1 MRKTIRKRPPEFWV
15 EVQKLTL
22 MDNIF
27 MNVALE
33 GNIPCVEEM
42 LRVILGK
49 DDLIVKSV
57 QTQKTFQ
64 GFGRSVCLDVYA
76 EDSRGVRYN
85 IEIQNADDGADF
97 KRARFHAAMI
107 DAHSLKAGQ
116 DFSELPECYVIFI
129 TRNDVIGLGKSI
141 YTVHKYIDDV
151 MEPFNDGTHTIYV
164 NCSAEND
171 GSDVWKLIHD
181 LQCRNA
187 EDMYLPRLAERVGYL
202 KGEGE
207 GGEIMSNYFDEL
219 IKRAEE
225 RAEKRGE
232 KRGEKRKAENFARS
246 LLELGENTLEGIAK
260 VTGLTLERV
269 QKLAAKMQRA

>member
-1 MRKTIRKRPPEFWV
+1 MRKTRHKRPPEFWV

-57 QTQKTFQ
+57 QTQKMLQ

-97 KRARFHAAMI
+97 RRARFHGAMI

-116 DFSELPECYVIFI
+116 DFTELPECYVIFI

-141 YTVHKYIDDV
+141 YTVHKYIDGV
-151 MEPFNDGTHTIYV
+151 MEPFNDGSHTVYV
-164 NCSAEND
+164 NCSAKDD

-181 LQCRNA
+181 LQCKNA
-187 EDMYLPRLAERVGYL
+187 EDMYFPRLAERVGYL

-207 GGEIMSNYFDEL
+207 GGEIMSNYFEKL
-219 IKRAEE
+219 IE
-225 RAEKRGE
+225 RAEKRTT
-232 KRGEKRKAENFARS
+232 KRNNERFARN
-246 LLELGENTLEGIAK
+246 LLEVGKLTIEEIAK
-260 VTGLTLERV
+260 CSGLTFERV
-269 QKLAAKMQRA
+269 QKLAAKMQSA

>member
-1 MRKTIRKRPPEFWV
+1 MRKTRHKRPPEFWV

-57 QTQKTFQ
+57 HTQKTLQ

-76 EDSRGVRYN
+76 EDSKGVRYN

-97 KRARFHAAMI
+97 KRARFHGAMI

-141 YTVHKYIDDV
+141 YTVNKYIDVDGI
-151 MEPFNDGTHTIYV
+151 MEPFNDGSHIVYV

-171 GSDVWKLIHD
+171 GSDVWKLVHD

-207 GGEIMSNYFDEL
+207 GGEIMSNYFEEL
-219 IKRAEE
+219 IE
-225 RAEKRGE
+225 RAEKKQTER
-232 KRGEKRKAENFARS
+232 FARS
-246 LLELGENTLEGIAK
+246 LLEVGKLTIEEIAK
-260 VTGLTLERV
+260 CSGLTLERV
-269 QKLAAKMQRA
+269 QKLATKMQRA

>member
-1 MRKTIRKRPPEFWV
+1 
-15 EVQKLTL
+15 
-22 MDNIF
+22 
-27 MNVALE
+27 
-33 GNIPCVEEM
+33 
-42 LRVILGK
+42 
-49 DDLIVKSV
+49 
-57 QTQKTFQ
+57 
-64 GFGRSVCLDVYA
+64 
-76 EDSRGVRYN
+76 
-85 IEIQNADDGADF
+85 
-97 KRARFHAAMI
+97 MI